1 MNRAVDLTTLYHN
14 LEQAGVD
21 VFTMHL
27 DTYDA
32 LASSSY
38 SCIAI
43 DPSRVHTES
52 HEREVLIHEE
62 GHFATGSFYELDAPY
77 TVREH
82 QENLACRYGIKK
94 YFPPDTL
101 LDLMEDG
108 CTEPWQLADAL
119 GVSEEYVREMLAYY
133 TQARGIDFT
142 AETKRRR
149 RERGEQP
156 ER

>member
-1 MNRAVDLTTLYHN
+1 MNHAVDLVTLYDN
-14 LEQAGVD
+14 LEQAGVR
-21 VFTMHL
+21 VVSL
-27 DTYDA
+27 PLNTYDA
-32 LASSSY
+32 LASPRGY
-38 SCIAI
+38 LAVN
-43 DPSRVHTES
+43 PSRIRTES

-77 TVREH
+77 AVREH
-82 QENLACRYGIKK
+82 QEALACRYGIQK

-101 LDLMEDG
+101 LDLMEAG

-119 GVSEEYVREMLAYY
+119 GVGEAYVREMLAYY

-149 RERGEQP
+149 RERGEQT
-156 ER
+156 EK